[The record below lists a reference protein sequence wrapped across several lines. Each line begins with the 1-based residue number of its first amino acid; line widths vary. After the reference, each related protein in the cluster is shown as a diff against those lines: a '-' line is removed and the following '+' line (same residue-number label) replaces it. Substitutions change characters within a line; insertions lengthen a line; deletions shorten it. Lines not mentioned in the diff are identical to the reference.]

1 MAAVTPEVTQW
12 IRQMGSADQ
21 TVAFYAYQSLQE
33 HTLRASAPGREE
45 DQKAL
50 AAALGEALTAPAKAK
65 AGGAQPASF
74 GNNPFLQAVASQL
87 PSFEHPPKVRTN
99 LARLLGYLPQ
109 PDAVPYLAKALDDL
123 DAREVARCSLEA
135 NPASTAVDALLR
147 ALGAAGTT
155 FRIGVLNS
163 LSKRRD
169 PRTAPALKTAAQDSH
184 PDVRIAAL
192 FALSSFSD
200 PAADSILEAAARSEH
215 PDERRAAHIC
225 RIRLA
230 ATLLSSGDRQNAAVI
245 YKSVTSSDAP
255 EPQKQAART
264 ALNSL

>member
-1 MAAVTPEVTQW
+1 MAAVAPEVTQW

-50 AAALGEALTAPAKAK
+50 ASALGEALTAPAKAK

-87 PSFEHPPKVRTN
+87 PSFEHPSAVRAK
-99 LARLLGYLPQ
+99 LARLLGLLPQ

-123 DAREVARCSLEA
+123 DAREMARCSLEA
-135 NPASTAVDALLR
+135 NPAAEAVDALAR

-155 FRIGVLNS
+155 FRVGVLNS
-163 LSKRRD
+163 LAKRRG
-169 PRTAPALKTAAQDSH
+169 PRAATALKAAAQDPH

-192 FALSSFSD
+192 YALADLSD
-200 PAADSILEAAARSEH
+200 PSADTLLEKAARSDH
-215 PDERRAAHIC
+215 AAERRAAHIC
-225 RIRLA
+225 SIRLA
-230 ATLLSSGDRQNAAVI
+230 ANLLSSGDRQNAAVL
-245 YKSVTSSDAP
+245 YKAVTSSDAP
-255 EPQKQAART
+255 EPQKKAARA
-264 ALNSL
+264 ALASL